1 MAHHRKLKPDRSIF
15 GPIQPVIV
23 LAIFGVTL
31 VIWNITIAL
40 GVLVVIYLMYFVFT
54 MYAFFRM
61 KNYYFLG
68 AGFFQITAAVF
79 FAFNEIG
86 VHPLSGDMV
95 MGIKILLFT
104 SAVVAAYVLITKKLK
119 WWGREIFELAAQ
131 DVEIDPETYTERPKP
146 SGKIVYRREDLFG
159 FAHYYE
165 KNLLGLCKRENGTMI
180 FIPVKMNGWANALYN
195 PSYNYKEH
203 SYVAISFDGS
213 VSTFISKKDYLDY
226 TEDLAFDQLTASLSN
241 LHLDFFDWYQAG
253 KEVRIMD
260 RIREVQGNIFT

>member
-1 MAHHRKLKPDRSIF
+1 MVRHRKLKPDKSIF
-15 GPIQPVIV
+15 GPIQPVIA
-23 LAIFGVTL
+23 LLIFGLTL

-40 GVLVVIYLMYFVFT
+40 SVLVAIYLMYFVFT
-54 MYAFFRM
+54 MYAFFKV
-61 KNYYFLG
+61 KNYYFIG
-68 AGFFQITAAVF
+68 AGFFQIMAAIF
-79 FAFNEIG
+79 FAVNEIG
-86 VHPLSGDMV
+86 AIPLRSDMV
-95 MGIKILLFT
+95 MGIKILLIA
-104 SAVVAAYVLITKKLK
+104 SVVVAAYVLIAGKLK

-131 DVEIDPETYTERPKP
+131 DVEIDPETFTERPKP

-159 FAHYYE
+159 FAHYYQ
-165 KNLLGLCKRENGTMI
+165 KNLLGLCKRENNTLI

-213 VSTFISKKDYLDY
+213 VYTFISKKDYLDY
-226 TEDLAFDQLTASLSN
+226 KEDLAFDQLTASLSK

-260 RIREVQGNIFT
+260 RITEVKGNIFA

>member
-1 MAHHRKLKPDRSIF
+1 MVHHRKLKPDRSIF
-15 GPIQPVIV
+15 GPIQPVIA
-23 LAIFGVTL
+23 LSIFGVTL

-54 MYAFFRM
+54 MYAFFKV

-68 AGFFQITAAVF
+68 AGFFQIMAAIF
-79 FAFNEIG
+79 FTFNEIG
-86 VHPLSGDMV
+86 VMPLSGDVV
-95 MGIKILLFT
+95 MGIKILLIASF
-104 SAVVAAYVLITKKLK
+104 AVAAYVLFAGKLK

-131 DVEIDPETYTERPKP
+131 DVEVDPESFTERPKP

-159 FAHYYE
+159 FAHYYQ
-165 KNLLGLCKRENGTMI
+165 KNLLGLCKRENGTLI
-180 FIPVKMNGWANALYN
+180 FIPVKMNGWANALYS
-195 PSYNYKEH
+195 PTYNYKDH

-213 VSTFISKKDYLDY
+213 VSTFISKKDYFDY
-226 TEDLAFDQLTASLSN
+226 KEDLAFDQLTAALSN

-260 RIREVQGNIFT
+260 RVREVKGNNFS